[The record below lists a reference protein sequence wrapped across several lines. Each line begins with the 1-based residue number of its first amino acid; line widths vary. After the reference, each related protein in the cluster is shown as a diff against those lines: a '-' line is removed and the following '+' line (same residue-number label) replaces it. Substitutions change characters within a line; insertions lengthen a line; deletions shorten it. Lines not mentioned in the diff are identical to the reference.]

1 MVRTGVRAKVLEG
14 GRIKWIG
21 RKLRPR
27 EKGGPLLAL
36 PPELKDWE
44 GQLVE
49 LELLSERELI
59 VRLMEEEG
67 KGVESH

>member
-1 MVRTGVRAKVLEG
+1 MVRTEARAKVLEG

-44 GQLVE
+44 GRLVE

-59 VRLMEEEG
+59 VRLIGEENGEQRW
-67 KGVESH
+67 

>member
-1 MVRTGVRAKVLEG
+1 
-14 GRIKWIG
+14 
-21 RKLRPR
+21 
-27 EKGGPLLAL
+27 LLAL

-44 GQLVE
+44 GRLVE

-67 KGVESH
+67 KEAEGH